1 MSNMRLGAD
10 AASASWLAA
19 VDGCNREV
27 VQRPQS
33 QFHSCISVSPQLEE
47 APSPVAEVVSYTRPS
62 SSDEVLSS
70 SLEVTPSLL
79 EQVVSLL
86 LSGEGLLW
94 APAPCSTSS
103 GMTAAVPAAQRFEF

>member
-1 MSNMRLGAD
+1 MSNMRLGAR
-10 AASASWLAA
+10 AASASWPVA

-33 QFHSCISVSPQLEE
+33 QFHSCISVLPQSEE
-47 APSPVAEVVSYTRPS
+47 APSPSVEVVSYTRPW

-79 EQVVSLL
+79 EQVFSLL
-86 LSGEGLLW
+86 LSGKGLLW

-103 GMTAAVPAAQRFEF
+103 GMTAAVPEQQRFEF